1 MAILTITEPSA
12 DDITRLVYAK
22 KLRASN
28 QMDLENDTK
37 YAVVVLK
44 LANAVTP
51 ADYPALKTNIIAV
64 TGVQDV
70 DLLFDHQTR
79 ATVPANHTQVLRCG
93 ADITL
98 RDDTPIPE

>member
-1 MAILTITEPSA
+1 MPIVTITEPDA
-12 DDITRLVYAK
+12 DAITKLVFAK
-22 KLRASN
+22 KLRAN
-28 QMDLENDTK
+28 AQTDLENDTK

-44 LANAVTP
+44 LANAMTP
-51 ADYPALKTNIIAV
+51 ADYPALKANIIAV
-64 TGVQDV
+64 AGVQDV